1 MSFAFYIYTTIIMGV
16 ALVTSAVA
24 LVVWLMTHPSRQP
37 SGRGGRFAS
46 TCSICR
52 SSFLTSTLAQI

>member
-24 LVVWLMTHPSRQP
+24 LVVWLMTRRRDSPHC
-37 SGRGGRFAS
+37 GGFCYLGSEISA
-46 TCSICR
+46 
-52 SSFLTSTLAQI
+52 L

>member
-24 LVVWLMTHPSRQP
+24 SVVWLMTRRRDSL
-37 SGRGGRFAS
+37 GVAG
-46 TCSICR
+46 
-52 SSFLTSTLAQI
+52 FLLYMLDMSVIFF

>member
-24 LVVWLMTHPSRQP
+24 VTHNFFRK
-37 SGRGGRFAS
+37 
-46 TCSICR
+46 
-52 SSFLTSTLAQI
+52 LTTA

>member
-37 SGRGGRFAS
+37 SGRGGL
-46 TCSICR
+46 
-52 SSFLTSTLAQI
+52 FLLYMLDMSVIFF

>member
-24 LVVWLMTHPSRQP
+24 LVVWLMTRRRDSL
-37 SGRGGRFAS
+37 GRGGFFALYA
-46 TCSICR
+46 R
-52 SSFLTSTLAQI
+52 YVGHLF

>member
-24 LVVWLMTHPSRQP
+24 LVVWLMTRRRDSLVVNCVPNL
-37 SGRGGRFAS
+37 GRPK
-46 TCSICR
+46 
-52 SSFLTSTLAQI
+52 

>member
-24 LVVWLMTHPSRQP
+24 LVVWLMTHR
-37 SGRGGRFAS
+37 GRGGLFALHA
-46 TCSICR
+46 R
-52 SSFLTSTLAQI
+52 YVGHLF

>member
-24 LVVWLMTHPSRQP
+24 LVVWLMTRPSRQP
-37 SGRGGRFAS
+37 RGRGGFFAQYA
-46 TCSICR
+46 R
-52 SSFLTSTLAQI
+52 YVGHLF

>member
-24 LVVWLMTHPSRQP
+24 LVVWLMTRRRDSLVAAA
-37 SGRGGRFAS
+37 GFFALHA
-46 TCSICR
+46 R
-52 SSFLTSTLAQI
+52 YVGHFF